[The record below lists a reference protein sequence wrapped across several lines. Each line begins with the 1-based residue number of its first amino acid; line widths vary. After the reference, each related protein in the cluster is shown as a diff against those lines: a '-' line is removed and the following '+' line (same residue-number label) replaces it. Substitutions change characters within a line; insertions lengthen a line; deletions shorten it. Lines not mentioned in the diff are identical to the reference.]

1 MKLAEALIERSDLQK
16 KLGELR
22 ARIVA
27 SLYKTED
34 DEVENA
40 TDLLTEANNVVNRLE
55 SLIVRINKTNMSTP
69 FKAENIDGVMMDALA
84 RRDAL
89 SSKHTTLTQVLEGTS
104 RRRRYFDDRPA
115 QGKLTVSLGELR
127 AEADKTA
134 GEIRRLDL
142 AIQQTNWD
150 TELK

>member
-22 ARIVA
+22 VRIVA
-27 SLYKTED
+27 ALYKAED

-40 TDLLTEANNVVNRLE
+40 VELLAEADKVVDRLE
-55 SLIVRINKTNMSTP
+55 GLIVRINETNMSTQ
-69 FKAENIDGVMMDALA
+69 FKAENVDGVLMDALA

-89 SSKHTTLTQVLEGTS
+89 TSKHTTLKQVLEGTS
-104 RRRRYFDDRPA
+104 RRRGYFDDRVP
-115 QGKLTVSLGELR
+115 QGKLMVPLSDLR
-127 AEADKTA
+127 ANADRIA

-150 TELK
+150 TDLK